1 MKKSGLS
8 AGAIRPGAQAGSF
21 GMTAPGKRGTGR
33 WRLTFRL
40 PCGIIK
46 NYECKSPEWE
56 MWV

>member
-21 GMTAPGKRGTGR
+21 GMTAPGKRGTGG

-40 PCGIIK
+40 PL
-46 NYECKSPEWE
+46 
-56 MWV
+56 